1 LRSDFLFYGG
11 LDRGFER
18 GEESYC
24 CRFFREV
31 KLKVLRN
38 LGVERRWWE
47 RIFRKIEVLKEGV
60 C

>member
-1 LRSDFLFYGG
+1 MGLREGRSPI
-11 LDRGFER
+11 
-18 GEESYC
+18 C